1 MNSKATIEE
10 SNQGGFRV
18 KIPKKISIV
27 SSISDYVENDG
38 KLGFYQVPEN

>member
-18 KIPKKISIV
+18 KIPKKNK
-27 SSISDYVENDG
+27 YCF
-38 KLGFYQVPEN
+38 KYFRLCRKRW